1 MKQGTKQAIRIQ
13 KRVRIFQSMLFS
25 VDKDNVE
32 ATCVLQ
38 AHWLRQG
45 PRQMPAEPRFLAGE
59 SAMCWKEDTAPALAQ
74 RTYPLS
80 TLSAG
85 QGDTASEDASPRS
98 EPGKAPPMARK
109 WESPGWNLLP
119 KLRYEPENLDPT
131 YNLSCK
137 TTTTTHRIFK
147 FTN

>member
-1 MKQGTKQAIRIQ
+1 MKQGTKQVIRIQ

-45 PRQMPAEPRFLAGE
+45 PGQMPAEPRFLAGE
-59 SAMCWKEDTAPALAQ
+59 SAMCWKEDTASALAQ

-80 TLSAG
+80 MLSAG
-85 QGDTASEDASPRS
+85 QGDAASEDASPRS
-98 EPGKAPPMARK
+98 EPGKGSPNGQEVGVSRL
-109 WESPGWNLLP
+109 ES
-119 KLRYEPENLDPT
+119 
-131 YNLSCK
+131 SCQ
-137 TTTTTHRIFK
+137 TEI
-147 FTN
+147 

>member
-1 MKQGTKQAIRIQ
+1 MKQGTKQVIRIQ

-38 AHWLRQG
+38 AHCVLCQRPG
-45 PRQMPAEPRFLAGE
+45 QMPAEPRFLAGE
-59 SAMCWKEDTAPALAQ
+59 SAMCWKEDTASALAQ

-85 QGDTASEDASPRS
+85 QGDAASEDAFPRS
-98 EPGKAPPMARK
+98 KPGKGSPNGQEVGVSRLESSCQTEIRTRK
-109 WESPGWNLLP
+109 PGSHL
-119 KLRYEPENLDPT
+119 
-131 YNLSCK
+131 
-137 TTTTTHRIFK
+137 
-147 FTN
+147 